1 MAVAAADR
9 TAPLSALAEL
19 HRASSPLAEF
29 GGASPPFSSRWAA
42 AQSAAAAI
50 WRQFPAPRTSCVN
63 RLECLAAKAF
73 PSPKIA
79 RAQSFARRLHA
90 CTRIVSPN
98 GANRRPL
105 QTQSNLSAEYSRSI
119 LFRESRHH
127 QPSFRCRA
135 LPATRQRAPRD
146 NAARLR
152 LSSSNP
158 RAAQTAPAAAPA

>member
-19 HRASSPLAEF
+19 HRASIPLAEF

-42 AQSAAAAI
+42 ARFAAAAI
-50 WRQFPAPRTSCVN
+50 WRQFPAPRTSCVS

-73 PSPKIA
+73 PLPKIA

-98 GANRRPL
+98 GANRRPP

-119 LFRESRHH
+119 RSQASRHRPPFF
-127 QPSFRCRA
+127 QCSA
-135 LPATRQRAPRD
+135 LTAIQQHAMRD
-146 NAARLR
+146 PDVRLKY
-152 LSSSNP
+152 S
-158 RAAQTAPAAAPA
+158 

>member
-19 HRASSPLAEF
+19 HRASNPLAEF
-29 GGASPPFSSRWAA
+29 GGASPPFSFRWAA

-50 WRQFPAPRTSCVN
+50 WTQFPARRTSFAS

-79 RAQSFARRLHA
+79 RAQSFAPRPHA
-90 CTRIVSPN
+90 CTRIVSPS
-98 GANRRPL
+98 GANHPLL

-119 LFRESRHH
+119 RSQASRH
-127 QPSFRCRA
+127 R
-135 LPATRQRAPRD
+135 
-146 NAARLR
+146 
-152 LSSSNP
+152 
-158 RAAQTAPAAAPA
+158 

>member
-19 HRASSPLAEF
+19 HRASIPLAEF

-42 AQSAAAAI
+42 ARSAAAAI
-50 WRQFPAPRTSCVN
+50 WRQFPARRTSCAS

-90 CTRIVSPN
+90 CTRIVSP
-98 GANRRPL
+98 GDANHPPL

-127 QPSFRCRA
+127 QPFFQCRV
-135 LPATRQRAPRD
+135 LPANPQREQRGT
-146 NAARLR
+146 AARLR
-152 LSSSNP
+152 SSSSNL
-158 RAAQTAPAAAPA
+158 R